1 MGRDGRGGEGIGRA
15 SAMSFFFFLKESVVV
30 NRVKYKYL
38 FNLGGGIL
46 SVCCLVYFFP
56 SESLGPFGVE
66 GEG

>member
-1 MGRDGRGGEGIGRA
+1 MGRDGRGGDGIGRA
-15 SAMSFFFFLKESVVV
+15 SAMSFFKESLVV